1 MFERYTEKAR
11 RAIFFARYEAS
22 QYGSPCIETEHL
34 LLGLLREDYS
44 YLRRFLGPSCT
55 LERVRTEIERVITKG
70 IPISTSIEIP
80 LTGDSKKV
88 LNLTAEEAD
97 RMGDPHV
104 GTEHLLLGILKVSHC
119 FAAKLLGS
127 MGVKAESIRQ
137 QIAAS
142 GGVTERARPQLNS
155 ALQAID
161 SFLATLKGRAP
172 AALAEFFGTKGQYV
186 DSNGKCWTGP
196 EGIAK
201 EGNALFAPFAKK
213 NATFLLEGVVNG
225 PGETVV
231 ATVLWEFA
239 TCGGQLSKSIHRM
252 SIVMAAEG
260 DGWAILLVQVTPV
273 IPGPTL
279 KL

>member
-11 RAIFFARYEAS
+11 RVIFFARYEAS
-22 QYGSPCIETEHL
+22 QYGSPYIETEHL
-34 LLGLLREDYS
+34 LLGLLREDYF
-44 YLRRFLGPSCT
+44 YLRRFLGPSGT

-70 IPISTSIEIP
+70 KPISTSVEVP

-88 LNLTAEEAD
+88 LNLAAEEAD
-97 RMGDPHV
+97 RIGHRHV
-104 GTEHLLLGILKVSHC
+104 GTEHVLLGVLGVNHC

-127 MGVKAESIRQ
+127 IGIKAEIIRQ
-137 QIAAS
+137 QITAS
-142 GGVTERARPQLNS
+142 GGVPERAAPQLKS
-155 ALQAID
+155 ALQAVD
-161 SFLATLKGRAP
+161 TFLAGLKGTP
-172 AALAEFFGTKGQYV
+172 AAELAEFFGTKGQYI
-186 DSNGKCWTGP
+186 DSNGKCWTGRD
-196 EGIAK
+196 EIAK

-231 ATVLWEFA
+231 ATVLWEFT
-239 TCGGQLSKSIHRM
+239 TCAGQLSKSIHRM
-252 SIVMAAEG
+252 SVVMAAEG
-260 DGWAILLVQVTPV
+260 DGWAILLVQVTPL